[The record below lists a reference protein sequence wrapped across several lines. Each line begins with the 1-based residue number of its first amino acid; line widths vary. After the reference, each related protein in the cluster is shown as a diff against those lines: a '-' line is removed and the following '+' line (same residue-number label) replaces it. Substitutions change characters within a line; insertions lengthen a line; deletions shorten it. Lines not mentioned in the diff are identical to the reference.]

1 MGSRTVNRL
10 AVTLAL
16 LLMPSMSGAQEQAA
30 QRPVGVIE
38 LFTSQGCN
46 SCPPADELLGEMAA
60 RGDVVALAYHV
71 DYWDYL
77 GWRDTLARPD
87 NTARQKEYNEAFGSR
102 SVYTPQAVINGRVH
116 VNGAKRAKVAGALER
131 MAGPDRGLSVDVAV
145 SYTAD
150 SIVIETGAAPRP
162 VREAH
167 LMLVY
172 FSPAT
177 TVQIERGKNQGKSY
191 VYSNAVSGFHSAG
204 MWHGK
209 AARFELPL
217 SEVAKKAKG
226 GYAVL
231 VQEMGKDGRPGAI
244 LGAAISTPQAGW

>member
-1 MGSRTVNRL
+1 MGSRTVYRL
-10 AVTLAL
+10 AMALAL
-16 LLMPSMSGAQEQAA
+16 LLVPSLGGAQEQVT

-46 SCPPADELLGEMAA
+46 SCPPADELLREMAS

-102 SVYTPQAVINGRVH
+102 SVYTPQAVINGRAH
-116 VNGAKRAKVAGALER
+116 VNGAKRAKVAGTLER
-131 MAGPDRGLSVDVAV
+131 MAGSDRGMSVDVAV
-145 SYTAD
+145 RYTAD
-150 SIVIETGAAPRP
+150 SVVIETGAAPRR

-167 LMLVY
+167 VMLVY
-172 FSPAT
+172 FNAAT

-191 VYSNAVSGFHSAG
+191 VYANAVSGFHSAG

-217 SEVAKKAKG
+217 SEIAKKAKG

-231 VQEMGKDGRPGAI
+231 VQEMDRDGHPGAI
-244 LGAAISTPQAGW
+244 LGATVSTPHPGW